1 MKNTF
6 DQTVNFMIKFQRLYK
21 KITSFGPL
29 EKDNGLF
36 WLMKTR
42 KQQRSTSTKN
52 GIYNWTI
59 AQLELEMISAYTA
72 ICFAS

>member
-1 MKNTF
+1 MILFRTIVYKKKKRIRLIIMKNTF

-36 WLMKTR
+36 
-42 KQQRSTSTKN
+42 
-52 GIYNWTI
+52 
-59 AQLELEMISAYTA
+59 
-72 ICFAS
+72 